1 MKHKF
6 IFKGKPDRIFPF
18 LKTGKVY
25 DLEVKEYDGKPIII
39 YPFNCPYSSCKTF
52 FKNWKVKS

>member
-6 IFKGKPDRIFPF
+6 IFKGKPE
-18 LKTGKVY
+18 VY

-39 YPFNCPYSSCKTF
+39 YPFNCPYSSWEAF
-52 FKNWKVKS
+52 F